1 MNVRKRKI
9 RQLIRKFN
17 EYELKFTMMIISICQ
32 KPSIKMPCLN
42 TKTHKINNSYT
53 IVNNFNH
60 IIIFIILNARKNYYH
75 YLFIEAIQDGNK

>member
-1 MNVRKRKI
+1 
-9 RQLIRKFN
+9 
-17 EYELKFTMMIISICQ
+17 
-32 KPSIKMPCLN
+32 MPCLN

-53 IVNNFNH
+53 IVNNVNNFNH